1 MRNVAIGMCAAFG
14 AVVLLV
20 MAAQTANANSYY
32 DSSALNGNLQ
42 NQCTGFSAAIVAGTS
57 LTVSA
62 QCNHKATG
70 VGQGVSVKSTSMDLS
85 GEVVWNTETEAFTW
99 DATRDDNNDITAK
112 CTAVRGFDYSAS
124 DVTLELTCTVESSSG
139 STDADLRLN
148 GKLTVDAGGN
158 LERR

>member
-1 MRNVAIGMCAAFG
+1 MRNVAIEMCAAFG
-14 AVVLLV
+14 AVVLLG

-62 QCNHKATG
+62 QCNHKGAG
-70 VGQGVSVKSTSMDLS
+70 VGGTVTTNSTSIDLS
-85 GEVVWNTETEAFTW
+85 GEVVWNTATEVFTW

-112 CTAVRGFDYSAS
+112 CTAVRGFSYSAS
-124 DVTLELTCTVESSSG
+124 DVTLELTCTVDSSSG
-139 STDADLRLN
+139 SVDADLPLN
-148 GKLTVDAGGN
+148 GKLTVAAGGD
-158 LERR
+158 LTRR